1 MYRGKKESSGRAD
14 TPLWEDRWARFARGL
29 TERGVEV
36 GKHEFHR
43 AWVRQ
48 FFSFLKPRRLH
59 QAERGDVE
67 SFLTRLVEKGKA
79 GWQVHQ
85 ASQALEL
92 FCREVMP
99 LDWAQRG
106 WPETPKAGAPGLTQR
121 AQEEVGMRGTQ
132 EEGQSKED
140 EAAGTLHQRAG
151 QGSRRDAG
159 MAGLVGTPNL
169 AGKTPDPKG
178 QQERK
183 RRAAELP
190 RPPVEGARVEAL
202 RARSDQGEL
211 PVLGSGWVEAARER
225 LRTLRYAFRTEQ
237 TYLAWI
243 ERFLVFAGTAEEQA
257 LRRGV
262 LEDYLDYLALVR
274 RVSAGT
280 QNQALNAVLFFFKE
294 VLGRPAGALEDV
306 VRAPVSRRIPVVLSR
321 GEVMRLLAELSGP
334 NQLAGQLMYGAG
346 LRVMECMRLRVQDVD
361 FDQELIV
368 VREGKGGKDRMGLI
382 AKERRNTGV

>member
-1 MYRGKKESSGRAD
+1 
-14 TPLWEDRWARFARGL
+14 
-29 TERGVEV
+29 
-36 GKHEFHR
+36 
-43 AWVRQ
+43 
-48 FFSFLKPRRLH
+48 
-59 QAERGDVE
+59 
-67 SFLTRLVEKGKA
+67 
-79 GWQVHQ
+79 
-85 ASQALEL
+85 
-92 FCREVMP
+92 
-99 LDWAQRG
+99 
-106 WPETPKAGAPGLTQR
+106 
-121 AQEEVGMRGTQ
+121 
-132 EEGQSKED
+132 
-140 EAAGTLHQRAG
+140 
-151 QGSRRDAG
+151 
-159 MAGLVGTPNL
+159 
-169 AGKTPDPKG
+169 
-178 QQERK
+178 
-183 RRAAELP
+183 
-190 RPPVEGARVEAL
+190 
-202 RARSDQGEL
+202 
-211 PVLGSGWVEAARER
+211 VEAARER

-368 VREGKGGKDRMGLI
+368 VRGGKGDKDRRTPLPRTAAGPLRAHLEGVARPRWEKDRAMGVEGVFLPD
-382 AKERRNTGV
+382 ALEEKYRNAPMEWGWFWVFPSEELSVDPWTGKLRRHHVHAGSVQQAVKRAAQRAGMVKPVSPHTLRHSFATHLLESGADIRTVQELLGHADVSTTMIYTHVLNKPGVVVKSPLDG